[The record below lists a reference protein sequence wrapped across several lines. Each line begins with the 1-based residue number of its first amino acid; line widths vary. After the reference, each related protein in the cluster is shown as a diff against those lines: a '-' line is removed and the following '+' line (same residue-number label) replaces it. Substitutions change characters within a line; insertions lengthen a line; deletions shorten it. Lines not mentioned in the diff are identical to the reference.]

1 MSVSVVLG
9 MGVLVFVVVM
19 AVMAV
24 MPSIERIYVQSIA
37 ICNIPQQVSRIGL
50 DVV

>member
-19 AVMAV
+19 AVM